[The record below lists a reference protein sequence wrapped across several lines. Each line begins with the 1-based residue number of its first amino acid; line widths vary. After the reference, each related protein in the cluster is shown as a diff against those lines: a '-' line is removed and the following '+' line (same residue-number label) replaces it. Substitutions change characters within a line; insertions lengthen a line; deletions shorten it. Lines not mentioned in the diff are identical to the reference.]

1 MHNQQIRA
9 LWLLPIFILSGFAGL
24 IYQSLWSQYLG
35 LFLGHSSHA
44 QSLVLMLFMGGMAI
58 GAWWASRRST
68 DWRYPLLAYAAIELL
83 IGLLGLAFD
92 GIFQGVTGWAYARL
106 LPGLEGQGATA
117 LRWMIATVLVLPQCI
132 LLGATFPLMSA
143 GYLRVQ
149 PQAQGEVLAG
159 LYFANSIGA
168 AAGALASTYLLLPS
182 LGLPG
187 AVMVA
192 GALNVLVAVLI
203 YPLARGGES
212 GVGCRASSTLPGG
225 AGDSEG
231 GCRAS
236 STLPE
241 GRDRTVVAVL
251 CIALL
256 TGASSFVYEITWV
269 RMLSLA
275 LGTTLHS
282 FELMLAAFIAGIAFG
297 GLWLRH
303 RADRMA
309 SPLRAAGWVQVLM
322 GLAALASMF
331 VYAQAFEW
339 VGWLMRVIVRSAEG
353 YGLYSVASAVIAV
366 LVMFPAA
373 FFAGMTLPLLTLALL
388 RQGRGEKVIGQV
400 YAFNTVG
407 AIVGVLAAVH
417 VLMPML
423 GLKYALLVAAVVD
436 VGLGVWLLW
445 PGGVVGVGAGAGSKA
460 WRPTVA
466 THQEP
471 QIATHQE
478 QRVATHQEQEQVTT
492 YKGAALAVGLG
503 IVGVVAAVALVR
515 FDPLVLSSSVY
526 RHGGARLHDSAKML
540 FFKDGQTATVSVF
553 ETDRG
558 AGPVRSIA
566 TNGKVDAGMTVS
578 VGQGPSGDESTMV
591 LLGALPLALGHGFER
606 VGVIGFGSGLTTHT
620 LLGDPRVGQVDTVE
634 IEPAMVEGARLFG
647 DRVSRA
653 YTDPRSHIVIDDAK
667 AHFAGSGRRY
677 DLIISEPSNPWVG
690 GTASLFSDEFYAFV
704 PGQLN
709 DGGLFVQWLQLYEI
723 TPELV
728 SSVLD
733 GLVDHFSDV
742 RAYLANDSDLII
754 VATPKGKLP
763 ELNAGIFEHPALR
776 AELARVGVHGLDDLR
791 DTYAMGDAALRAYP
805 ALYPS
810 PRHSDYHPILTLRA
824 PVARF
829 QQGYVGDV
837 ESIMTAPWPMTRA
850 WGGPEPRVPPAE
862 GAQLNLQVL
871 QRRST
876 ASLLSQRLQ
885 HGADLPGG
893 GDHALADAL
902 RALGERCEL
911 EITPLETAG
920 LVFFLAGETVPFLAP
935 AEREALWV
943 RPTWRP
949 CPLRDPTVIDALA
962 LVSAAATD
970 DHAQVLE
977 SGQRLLEG
985 PHSVGLLADSRS
997 GYYLFG
1003 AMQYAAWASGD
1014 TALARALSDRYWNS
1028 LGTDARASGRLR
1040 LLTYMAALGKQER

>member
-1 MHNQQIRA
+1 MEHQRTTA

-92 GIFQGVTGWAYARL
+92 GVFQGVTGWAYAYL

-117 LRWMIATVLVLPQCI
+117 LRWTIATVLVLPQCI

-149 PQAQGEVLAG
+149 PQARGEALAG

-168 AAGALASTYLLLPS
+168 AAGALASTYLLLPA

-192 GALNVLVAVLI
+192 GALNVVVAVVI

-212 GVGCRASSTLPGG
+212 GGGYPASS
-225 AGDSEG
+225 A
-231 GCRAS
+231 
-236 STLPE
+236 LPE
-241 GRDRTVVAVL
+241 GLDRTVVAVL

-353 YGLYSVASAVIAV
+353 YRLYSVASAVIAV

-388 RQGRGEKVIGQV
+388 RQGRGERVIGQV

-445 PGGVVGVGAGAGSKA
+445 PGGVVGAWAGAEA

-466 THQEP
+466 THR
-471 QIATHQE
+471 E
-478 QRVATHQEQEQVTT
+478 QRVATHREQEQVATHREQEQVATRQEQQVAT
-492 YKGAALAVGLG
+492 YRGALLAVGLG
-503 IVGVVAAVALVR
+503 IAGVIAAVALVR

-578 VGQGPSGDESTMV
+578 VDQEPSGDESTMV

-634 IEPAMVEGARLFG
+634 IEPAMVEGAKLFG
-647 DRVSRA
+647 YRVSRA

-667 AHFAGSGRRY
+667 AHFAGNGRRY

-763 ELNAGIFEHPALR
+763 ELNAGVFEHPALR
-776 AELARVGVHGLDDLR
+776 AELARVGVHGLDGLR

-810 PRHSDYHPILTLRA
+810 PRHSDYRPILTLRA

-876 ASLLSQRLQ
+876 AYLLSQRLQ

-893 GDHALADAL
+893 GDDALADAL

-1040 LLTYMAALGKQER
+1040 LLTYMAALGRQEQ

>member
-1 MHNQQIRA
+1 MTRSSG
-9 LWLLPIFILSGFAGL
+9 LLLLPIFTLSGFAGL

-35 LFLGHSSHA
+35 LFLGHSSYA
-44 QSLVLMLFMGGMAI
+44 QSLVLMLFMGGMAV

-68 DWRYPLLAYAAIELL
+68 NWRYPLLAYAAIELL

-92 GIFQGVTGWAYARL
+92 GIFQGVTGWAYAHL

-117 LRWMIATVLVLPQCI
+117 LRWGLATVLVLPQCI

-168 AAGALASTYLLLPS
+168 AAGALASTYLLLPA

-212 GVGCRASSTLPGG
+212 GVGCRARSTLPV
-225 AGDSEG
+225 
-231 GCRAS
+231 
-236 STLPE
+236 

-303 RADRMA
+303 RADRMV

-445 PGGVVGVGAGAGSKA
+445 PGGVLGGGAVAGSKA

-466 THQEP
+466 TD
-471 QIATHQE
+471 QE
-478 QRVATHQEQEQVTT
+478 QEQGATHQEQEQVATHR
-492 YKGAALAVGLG
+492 GALLAVGLG
-503 IVGVVAAVALVR
+503 IVGVVVAVALVR

-578 VGQGPSGDESTMV
+578 VDQEPSGDESTMV

-653 YTDPRSHIVIDDAK
+653 YDDPRSHIVIDDAK

-824 PVARF
+824 PIARF

-837 ESIMTAPWPMTRA
+837 ESVMTAPWPMTRA

-876 ASLLSQRLQ
+876 AYLLSQRLQ

-893 GDHALADAL
+893 GDHALAEAL
-902 RALGERCEL
+902 RSLGERCEL

-985 PHSVGLLADSRS
+985 PHSVGLLADARS

-1028 LGTDARASGRLR
+1028 LRTDARASGRLR

>member
-1 MHNQQIRA
+1 MKSSKRGVG
-9 LWLLPIFILSGFAGL
+9 LLLLPIFILSGFAGL

-68 DWRYPLLAYAAIELL
+68 EWRYPLLAYAAIELL

-92 GIFQGVTGWAYARL
+92 GIFQGVTGWAYAHL

-168 AAGALASTYLLLPS
+168 AAGALASAYLLLPT

-212 GVGCRASSTLPGG
+212 GVRCRASSTLPGG
-225 AGDSEG
+225 QGESGAGR
-231 GCRAS
+231 RAS

-241 GRDRTVVAVL
+241 GRDRTVLAVL

-303 RADRMA
+303 RADRMV
-309 SPLRAAGWVQVLM
+309 SPLRPAGWVQVLM

-417 VLMPML
+417 VLMPLL

-445 PGGVVGVGAGAGSKA
+445 PGGVVGAGAGAEAEAEA

-466 THQEP
+466 THQE
-471 QIATHQE
+471 QQ
-478 QRVATHQEQEQVTT
+478 VATHR
-492 YKGAALAVGLG
+492 GAALAVGLG
-503 IVGVVAAVALVR
+503 IAGVIATVALVR

-578 VGQGPSGDESTMV
+578 VDQEPSGDESTMV

-634 IEPAMVEGARLFG
+634 IEPAMVEGAKLFG

-876 ASLLSQRLQ
+876 AYLLSQRLQ

-985 PHSVGLLADSRS
+985 PHSVGLLADARS

-1003 AMQYAAWASGD
+1003 ALQYAAWASGD
-1014 TALARALSDRYWNS
+1014 TVLARALSDRYWNS

>member
-1 MHNQQIRA
+1 MTRP
-9 LWLLPIFILSGFAGL
+9 LTSFWLLPIFILSGFAGL

-92 GIFQGVTGWAYARL
+92 GIFQGVTGWAYAHL
-106 LPGLEGQGATA
+106 LPGLDGQGATA
-117 LRWMIATVLVLPQCI
+117 VRWTIATVLVLPQCI

-168 AAGALASTYLLLPS
+168 AAGALASTYLLLPA

-212 GVGCRASSTLPGG
+212 GVGCRARSTL
-225 AGDSEG
+225 AV
-231 GCRAS
+231 
-236 STLPE
+236 
-241 GRDRTVVAVL
+241 GRDRTVGTVL

-303 RADRMA
+303 RADRMV

-436 VGLGVWLLW
+436 VGLGVWVLW
-445 PGGVVGVGAGAGSKA
+445 PGGVVGVGAVAGSKA

-466 THQEP
+466 THQE
-471 QIATHQE
+471 QE
-478 QRVATHQEQEQVTT
+478 QVATHR
-492 YKGAALAVGLG
+492 GAALAVGLG
-503 IVGVVAAVALVR
+503 IVGVIAAVALVR

-526 RHGGARLHDSAKML
+526 RHGGARLHDSARML

-578 VGQGPSGDESTMV
+578 VDQEPSGDESTMV
-591 LLGALPLALGHGFER
+591 LLGALPLALLHGFER

-634 IEPAMVEGARLFG
+634 IEPAMVEGAKLFG

-723 TPELV
+723 TPQLV

-776 AELARVGVHGLDDLR
+776 AELARVGVHDLDDLR

-810 PRHSDYHPILTLRA
+810 PRHSDYYPILTLRA

-837 ESIMTAPWPMTRA
+837 ESIMTAPWPLTRA

-862 GAQLNLQVL
+862 GAQLNLQML

-876 ASLLSQRLQ
+876 AYLLSQRLQ

-985 PHSVGLLADSRS
+985 PHSVGLLADARS

-1014 TALARALSDRYWNS
+1014 TALARALSDRYWTS

>member
-1 MHNQQIRA
+1 
-9 LWLLPIFILSGFAGL
+9 
-24 IYQSLWSQYLG
+24 
-35 LFLGHSSHA
+35 
-44 QSLVLMLFMGGMAI
+44 
-58 GAWWASRRST
+58 
-68 DWRYPLLAYAAIELL
+68 
-83 IGLLGLAFD
+83 
-92 GIFQGVTGWAYARL
+92 
-106 LPGLEGQGATA
+106 
-117 LRWMIATVLVLPQCI
+117 
-132 LLGATFPLMSA
+132 
-143 GYLRVQ
+143 
-149 PQAQGEVLAG
+149 
-159 LYFANSIGA
+159 
-168 AAGALASTYLLLPS
+168 
-182 LGLPG
+182 
-187 AVMVA
+187 MVA

-236 STLPE
+236 SILPE
-241 GRDRTVVAVL
+241 GQDRTVVAVL

-466 THQEP
+466 THQE
-471 QIATHQE
+471 QQ
-478 QRVATHQEQEQVTT
+478 VATHR
-492 YKGAALAVGLG
+492 GALLAVGLG

-566 TNGKVDAGMTVS
+566 TNGKVDAGMAVS
-578 VGQGPSGDESTMV
+578 VDQEPSGDESTMV

-634 IEPAMVEGARLFG
+634 IEPAMVEGAKLFG

-763 ELNAGIFEHPALR
+763 ELNAGVFEHPALR

-862 GAQLNLQVL
+862 SAQLSLQVL

-876 ASLLSQRLQ
+876 AYLLSQRLQ

-920 LVFFLAGETVPFLAP
+920 LIFFLAGETVPFLAP

-985 PHSVGLLADSRS
+985 PHSVGLLADARS

-1040 LLTYMAALGKQER
+1040 LLTYMAALGKPER

>member
-1 MHNQQIRA
+1 
-9 LWLLPIFILSGFAGL
+9 
-24 IYQSLWSQYLG
+24 
-35 LFLGHSSHA
+35 
-44 QSLVLMLFMGGMAI
+44 MLFMGGMAI

-68 DWRYPLLAYAAIELL
+68 NWRYPLLAYAAIELL

-92 GIFQGVTGWAYARL
+92 GIFQGVTGWAYAHL
-106 LPGLEGQGATA
+106 LPSLEGQGATA
-117 LRWMIATVLVLPQCI
+117 LRWGLATVLVLPQCV

-168 AAGALASTYLLLPS
+168 AAGALASTYLLLPA

-192 GALNVLVAVLI
+192 GALNVLVAALI
-203 YPLARGGES
+203 YPLARAGEPGGGPSENPT
-212 GVGCRASSTLPGG
+212 VPGG
-225 AGDSEG
+225 AG
-231 GCRAS
+231 RA
-236 STLPE
+236 
-241 GRDRTVVAVL
+241 DRTVAAVL

-445 PGGVVGVGAGAGSKA
+445 PGGGVGVGAGSRV

-466 THQEP
+466 THQG
-471 QIATHQE
+471 
-478 QRVATHQEQEQVTT
+478 QRVATHRESRVASHQEQEQVPTQQDQVAT
-492 YKGAALAVGLG
+492 DREPVVSYRGAALAVGLG
-503 IVGVVAAVALVR
+503 VAGVIAAVALVR

-578 VGQGPSGDESTMV
+578 VDQEPSGDESTMV

-653 YTDPRSHIVIDDAK
+653 YDDPRSHIVIDDAK

-763 ELNAGIFEHPALR
+763 ELNAGVFEHPALR

-791 DTYAMGDAALRAYP
+791 DTYAMGDAALRAYL

-824 PVARF
+824 PIARF

-837 ESIMTAPWPMTRA
+837 ESIMTAPWPLTRA

-876 ASLLSQRLQ
+876 AYLLSQRLQ

-902 RALGERCEL
+902 RSLGERCEL

-985 PHSVGLLADSRS
+985 PHSVGLLADARS

-1014 TALARALSDRYWNS
+1014 TVLARALSDRYWNS

>member
-1 MHNQQIRA
+1 MVLTRPTG
-9 LWLLPIFILSGFAGL
+9 LLLLPIFILSGFAGL

-35 LFLGHSSHA
+35 LFLGHSSYA

-68 DWRYPLLAYAAIELL
+68 KWRYPLLAYAVIELL
-83 IGLLGLAFD
+83 IGVLGLAFD
-92 GIFQGVTGWAYARL
+92 GIFQGLTGWAYTHL
-106 LPGLEGQGATA
+106 LPSLEGQGASA
-117 LRWMIATVLVLPQCI
+117 LRWTLATVLVLPQCI

-159 LYFANSIGA
+159 LYFANSVGA
-168 AAGALASTYLLLPS
+168 AAGALASTYLLVPAM
-182 LGLPG
+182 GLPG

-192 GALNVLVAVLI
+192 GVLNVLVAVVI
-203 YPLARGGES
+203 YPLARAGE
-212 GVGCRASSTLPGG
+212 PG
-225 AGDSEG
+225 AGSPAPSAVSRG
-231 GCRAS
+231 A
-236 STLPE
+236 
-241 GRDRTVVAVL
+241 GRVDRTLAAVL
-251 CIALL
+251 CIALF

-445 PGGVVGVGAGAGSKA
+445 PGGVVGVGAGSKA

-466 THQEP
+466 THQE
-471 QIATHQE
+471 QEQGATH
-478 QRVATHQEQEQVTT
+478 R
-492 YKGAALAVGLG
+492 GALLAVGLG

-578 VGQGPSGDESTMV
+578 VDQEPSGDESTMV

-653 YTDPRSHIVIDDAK
+653 YDDPRSHIVIDDAK

-728 SSVLD
+728 SSVLH

-742 RAYLANDSDLII
+742 RAYLANESDLII
-754 VATPKGKLP
+754 VATPKGRLP
-763 ELNAGIFEHPALR
+763 ELNAGIFEHPPLR
-776 AELARVGVHGLDDLR
+776 AELARVGVHGVDDLR

-805 ALYPS
+805 ALYPY
-810 PRHSDYHPILTLRA
+810 PRHSDYFPILTLRA
-824 PVARF
+824 PIARF

-837 ESIMTAPWPMTRA
+837 ESVMTAPWPMTRA

-876 ASLLSQRLQ
+876 AYLLSQRLQ

-902 RALGERCEL
+902 RSLGERCEL

-985 PHSVGLLADSRS
+985 PHSVGLLADARS

>member
-1 MHNQQIRA
+1 MKNQRVAAI
-9 LWLLPIFILSGFAGL
+9 WLLPIFIISGFAGL

-44 QSLVLMLFMGGMAI
+44 QSVVLMLFMGGMAI

-92 GIFQGVTGWAYARL
+92 GIFQGVTGWAYAHL

-117 LRWMIATVLVLPQCI
+117 LRWTIATVLVLPQCI

-168 AAGALASTYLLLPS
+168 AAGALASTYLLLPA

-225 AGDSEG
+225 QGESGAGR
-231 GCRAS
+231 RAS

-256 TGASSFVYEITWV
+256 TGTSSFVYEITWV

-445 PGGVVGVGAGAGSKA
+445 PGGVVGLKA
-460 WRPTVA
+460 WRPEVA
-466 THQEP
+466 
-471 QIATHQE
+471 
-478 QRVATHQEQEQVTT
+478 T

-503 IVGVVAAVALVR
+503 AVGVFGAVSLVR

-578 VGQGPSGDESTMV
+578 VDQEPSGDESTMV

-634 IEPAMVEGARLFG
+634 IEPAMVEGAKLFG

-653 YTDPRSHIVIDDAK
+653 YTDPRSRIVIDDAK

-690 GTASLFSDEFYAFV
+690 GTGSLFSDEFYAFV

-763 ELNAGIFEHPALR
+763 ELNAGVFEHPALR

-876 ASLLSQRLQ
+876 AYLLSQRLQ

-920 LVFFLAGETVPFLAP
+920 LVFFLAGETVPFLAQ

-985 PHSVGLLADSRS
+985 PHRVGLLADSRS